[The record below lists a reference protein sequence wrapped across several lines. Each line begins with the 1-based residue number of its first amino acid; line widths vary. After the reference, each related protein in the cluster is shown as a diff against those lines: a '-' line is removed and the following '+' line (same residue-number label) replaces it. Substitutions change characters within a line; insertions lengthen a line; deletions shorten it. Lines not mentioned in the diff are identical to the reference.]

1 MLANTTSVGMQPNV
15 EETPVPAAAL
25 QAGGFA
31 VVFDAVYTPLETRLL
46 REAGAYTRPL
56 FGST

>member
-1 MLANTTSVGMQPNV
+1 VLANTTSVGMQPNV

-31 VVFDAVYTPLETRLL
+31 
-46 REAGAYTRPL
+46 AGDYTRPL
-56 FGST
+56 FSST